1 MTEKI
6 IKMWNEGISL
16 GNIAKQLN
24 MTVDMASRLLVKAI
38 VWRQD
43 NIRNEQ

>member
-6 IKMWNEGISL
+6 LKMWNKGTSL
-16 GNIAKQLN
+16 GTIAKQLN
-24 MTVDMASRLLVKAI
+24 MTVDMVSKLLVKAI

-43 NIRNEQ
+43 

>member
-6 IKMWNEGISL
+6 IKLWNEGTSL

-24 MTVDMASRLLVKAI
+24 MTVDMTSRLLVKAM
-38 VWRQD
+38 VWR
-43 NIRNEQ
+43 